1 MRRPSTKEI
10 IIIKSRTNACSQPCS
25 GIVGREQIGRGKH
38 RGIFM
43 QDGLKIVRAETNQKV
58 RFSIYR
64 YTEAV
69 LSQYRMGGF

>member
-1 MRRPSTKEI
+1 
-10 IIIKSRTNACSQPCS
+10 
-25 GIVGREQIGRGKH
+25 
-38 RGIFM
+38 M
-43 QDGLKIVRAETNQKV
+43 QDELKIVRAETNQKV